1 MKSLNKCNS
10 LVNKYLKSQEGDILL
25 KKTTHGDYLI
35 EQFAIEK
42 ESFEEFSKLIT
53 QAFLSDETALLEG
66 ASIAFSEDTFNIMYG
81 APSIDKDTFIRAI
94 HKPTGQLVGFLGA
107 IPRKLSIDGKIYKF
121 SVPSWLSVHS
131 KHQKKGLAKGM
142 GNKLFEVGIEKG
154 YDGGFS
160 LHEPEQHGIDV
171 SSAVARDMKIK
182 FQRIVT
188 LNKFV
193 IKAFDVNKTA
203 TVVRLRWYEKLV
215 FKLFQKVKTI
225 KSEKIRTF
233 QDKDIPEM
241 FKIIQE
247 QVERNQ
253 ISIVPELEDLK
264 WMLKNPKVNCVVH
277 EDDEGKVEGFMLA
290 WEFILAGMGNKIPF
304 GWFDMVHIHRLTNKE
319 AGNLA
324 YYLCQKSKER
334 GWYGL
339 QTPYIPYFDM
349 KALKKAKF
357 FFFGKKINLDVF
369 NLTDVEIPE
378 NVESFYFD
386 WR

>member
-1 MKSLNKCNS
+1 
-10 LVNKYLKSQEGDILL
+10 L
-25 KKTTHGDYLI
+25 KKTIHGDYII
-35 EQFAIEK
+35 EQFTINK

-53 QAFLSDETALLEG
+53 QAFLSDETALTEG

-81 APSIDKDTFIRAI
+81 APSIDEDLFIRAI

-107 IPRKLSIDGKIYKF
+107 IPRKLSIEGRIYKF
-121 SVPSWLSVHS
+121 GVPSWLSVHS
-131 KHQKKGLAKGM
+131 QHQKKGLAKAM
-142 GNKLFEVGIEKG
+142 GSKLFEIGLEKG

-171 SSAVARDMKIK
+171 SSAVARDREIK
-182 FQRIVT
+182 FQRVVT
-188 LNKFV
+188 LTKFV
-193 IKAFDVNKTA
+193 IKAFDVNKVS
-203 TVVRLRWYEKLV
+203 TVVRLKWYEKLV

-225 KSEKIRTF
+225 KSDKIRAF
-233 QDKDIPEM
+233 REEDIPEM

-253 ISIVPELEDLK
+253 ISIVPDIEDLT

-277 EDDEGKVEGFMLA
+277 EDDEGKVKGFMLA
-290 WEFILAGMGNKIPF
+290 WEFILAGMGNQIPY
-304 GWFDMVHIHRLTNKE
+304 GWFDMIHVHRLTNEE

-324 YYLCQKSKER
+324 YYLCQKSMER
-334 GWYGL
+334 GWNGL

-349 KALKKAKF
+349 KALKKARF
-357 FFFGKKINLDVF
+357 FFFGKKINLDIF
-369 NLTDVEIPE
+369 NLSNIEIPD
-378 NVESFYFD
+378 NVETFYFD